1 MSLII
6 FMRHGQ
12 ANNNV
17 KKLLVGRNLESHL
30 TDLGREQV
38 KNTTTQI
45 LSTID
50 IHKIYSSPV
59 VRTMETA
66 EIVSDIV
73 NVPVEKDERLFEIEL
88 GKLVGMYYEDLI
100 SKHGNLFV
108 KFYCDNDDE
117 NSLLE
122 FEVESF
128 GDVKK
133 RVSALLQ
140 EIVRKHRNENVLLVS
155 HLDPI
160 KAAISLI
167 MNIKPSSVYDIY
179 IPNASLNIFK
189 SSNDMISLC
198 GLNMMDIRRFISD
211 L

>member
-12 ANNNV
+12 AYNNV

-38 KNTTTQI
+38 KNTSQI
-45 LSTID
+45 LTTID

-59 VRTMETA
+59 IRTVETA
-66 EIVSDIV
+66 EIVSRTIG
-73 NVPVEKDERLFEIEL
+73 VPFEEDERLFEIEL

-128 GDVKK
+128 GAVKK
-133 RVSALLQ
+133 RISELLQ
-140 EIVRKHRNENVLLVS
+140 EVVKKHKNENVLLVS

-160 KAAISLI
+160 KAALSLI
-167 MNIKPSSVYDIY
+167 MNIKPSSVYNIQ
-179 IPNASLNIFK
+179 IPNASLSIFK
-189 SSNDMISLC
+189 NYDNTISLGC
-198 GLNMMDIRRFISD
+198 INMMDIGRFLSD
-211 L
+211 Y

>member
-12 ANNNV
+12 AYNNV

-30 TDLGREQV
+30 TDMGKIQV
-38 KNTTTQI
+38 KNTSQI
-45 LSTID
+45 LTSID
-50 IHKIYSSPV
+50 IHKIYASPV
-59 VRTMETA
+59 IRTVETA
-66 EIVSDIV
+66 EIVSDIIG
-73 NVPVEKDERLFEIEL
+73 VPFEKDERLFEIEL

-100 SKHGNLFV
+100 NKHGNLFV

-128 GDVKK
+128 GAVKK
-133 RVSALLQ
+133 RISELLK
-140 EIVRKHRNENVLLVS
+140 EIVAKHKNENVLLVS

-167 MNIKPSSVYDIY
+167 MNIKPSSVYDIQ
-179 IPNASLNIFK
+179 ISNASLNIFK
-189 SSNDMISLC
+189 NYDNAISLC
-198 GLNMMDIRRFISD
+198 CINMMDIGRFLSD
-211 L
+211 Y

>member
-12 ANNNV
+12 AYNNV
-17 KKLLVGRNLESHL
+17 QKLLVGRNLESHL

-38 KNTTTQI
+38 RNTSQI
-45 LSTID
+45 LKTID
-50 IHKIYSSPV
+50 IDKIYSSPV
-59 VRTMETA
+59 IRTVETA
-66 EIVSDIV
+66 EIVSDII
-73 NVPVEKDERLFEIEL
+73 NMPFQKDERLFEIEL

-100 SKHGNLFV
+100 QKHGNLFV
-108 KFYCDNDDE
+108 KFYSDDDDD

-128 GDVKK
+128 GAV
-133 RVSALLQ
+133 RQRISELLK
-140 EIVRKHRNENVLLVS
+140 EMTIKHQNENVLLIS

-167 MNIKPSSVYDIY
+167 MNIKPSSVYNIQV
-179 IPNASLNIFK
+179 PNASLNIFK
-189 SSNDMISLC
+189 NYDNNISLC
-198 GLNMMDIRRFISD
+198 GINIMDLRRFITD
-211 L
+211 Y

>member
-12 ANNNV
+12 AYNNV

-38 KNTTTQI
+38 QQSGQM
-45 LSTID
+45 LSTIAID
-50 IHKIYSSPV
+50 KIYASPV
-59 VRTMETA
+59 IRTVETA
-66 EIVSDIV
+66 EIVSNIL
-73 NVPVEKDERLFEIEL
+73 NMPFEEDERLFEIEL

-100 SKHGNLFV
+100 NTHGNLFV
-108 KFYCDNDDE
+108 KFYSDSDND
-117 NSLLE
+117 NSLVD

-128 GDVKK
+128 SSVKK
-133 RVSALLQ
+133 RISELLQ
-140 EIVRKHRNENVLLVS
+140 EVVIKHRNENILLIS

-167 MNIKPSSVYDIY
+167 LDIKPSLVYNIH

-189 SSNDMISLC
+189 SHDDTISMC
-198 GLNMMDIRRFISD
+198 CLNMMDIRRCLTD
-211 L
+211 Y

>member
-12 ANNNV
+12 AYNNV

-38 KNTTTQI
+38 QQSGQM
-45 LSTID
+45 LSTIAID
-50 IHKIYSSPV
+50 KIYTSPV
-59 VRTMETA
+59 IRTVETA
-66 EIVSDIV
+66 EIVSNIL
-73 NVPVEKDERLFEIEL
+73 NMPFEEDERLFEIEL

-100 SKHGNLFV
+100 NTHGNLFV
-108 KFYCDNDDE
+108 KFYSDNDND
-117 NSLLE
+117 NSLVD

-128 GDVKK
+128 SSVKK
-133 RVSALLQ
+133 RISELLQ
-140 EIVRKHRNENVLLVS
+140 EVVIKHRNENILLIS

-167 MNIKPSSVYDIY
+167 LDIKPSLVYNIH

-189 SSNDMISLC
+189 SHDDTISMC
-198 GLNMMDIRRFISD
+198 CLNMMDIRRCLTD
-211 L
+211 Y

>member
-12 ANNNV
+12 AYNNV
-17 KKLLVGRNLESHL
+17 QKLLVGRNLESHL

-38 KNTTTQI
+38 RNTSQI
-45 LSTID
+45 LKTINID
-50 IHKIYSSPV
+50 QIYSSPV
-59 VRTMETA
+59 IRTVETA

-73 NVPVEKDERLFEIEL
+73 NMPFQKDERLFEIEL

-100 SKHGNLFV
+100 NKHGNLFV
-108 KFYCDNDDE
+108 KFYSDDDNE

-128 GDVKK
+128 RAVKQ
-133 RVSALLQ
+133 RISELLK
-140 EIVRKHRNENVLLVS
+140 EITIKHQNENVLLVS

-167 MNIKPSSVYDIY
+167 MNIKPSSVYNIQVS
-179 IPNASLNIFK
+179 NASLNIFK
-189 SSNDMISLC
+189 NYDNNISLC
-198 GLNMMDIRRFISD
+198 GINIMDIRRFITD
-211 L
+211 Y

>member
-1 MSLII
+1 
-6 FMRHGQ
+6 MRHGQ
-12 ANNNV
+12 AYNNV

-38 KNTTTQI
+38 KNTSQI
-45 LSTID
+45 LTTID

-59 VRTMETA
+59 IRTVETA
-66 EIVSDIV
+66 EIVSRTIG
-73 NVPVEKDERLFEIEL
+73 VPFEEDERLFEIEL

-128 GDVKK
+128 GAVKK
-133 RVSALLQ
+133 RISELLQ
-140 EIVRKHRNENVLLVS
+140 EVVKKHKNENVLLVS

-160 KAAISLI
+160 KAALSLI
-167 MNIKPSSVYDIY
+167 MNIKPSSVYNIQ
-179 IPNASLNIFK
+179 IPNASLSIFK
-189 SSNDMISLC
+189 NYDNTISLGC
-198 GLNMMDIRRFISD
+198 INMMDIGRFLSD
-211 L
+211 

>member
-12 ANNNV
+12 AYNNV

-30 TDLGREQV
+30 TDMGKIQV
-38 KNTTTQI
+38 KNTSQT
-45 LSTID
+45 LASID
-50 IHKIYSSPV
+50 IHKIYASPV
-59 VRTMETA
+59 IRTVETA
-66 EIVSDIV
+66 EIVSDVIG
-73 NVPVEKDERLFEIEL
+73 VPFEKDERLFEIEL

-100 SKHGNLFV
+100 NKHGNLFV

-128 GDVKK
+128 GAVKK
-133 RVSALLQ
+133 RISELLK
-140 EIVRKHRNENVLLVS
+140 EIVAKHKNENVLLVS

-160 KAAISLI
+160 KAALSLI
-167 MNIKPSSVYDIY
+167 MNIKPSSVYNIQ
-179 IPNASLNIFK
+179 IPNASLSIFK
-189 SSNDMISLC
+189 NYDNTISLGC
-198 GLNMMDIRRFISD
+198 INMMDIGRFLSD
-211 L
+211 

>member
-1 MSLII
+1 
-6 FMRHGQ
+6 
-12 ANNNV
+12 
-17 KKLLVGRNLESHL
+17 
-30 TDLGREQV
+30 
-38 KNTTTQI
+38 
-45 LSTID
+45 
-50 IHKIYSSPV
+50 
-59 VRTMETA
+59 
-66 EIVSDIV
+66 
-73 NVPVEKDERLFEIEL
+73 
-88 GKLVGMYYEDLI
+88 
-100 SKHGNLFV
+100 
-108 KFYCDNDDE
+108 
-117 NSLLE
+117 LE

-189 SSNDMISLC
+189 SNNDVISLC
-198 GLNMMDIRRFISD
+198 GLNMMDIRRFVSD

>member
-12 ANNNV
+12 AYNNV
-17 KKLLVGRNLESHL
+17 QKLLVGRNLESHL

-38 KNTTTQI
+38 RNTSQI
-45 LSTID
+45 LKTINID
-50 IHKIYSSPV
+50 QIYSSPV
-59 VRTMETA
+59 IRTVETA

-73 NVPVEKDERLFEIEL
+73 NMPFQKDERLFEIEL

-100 SKHGNLFV
+100 NKHGNLFV
-108 KFYCDNDDE
+108 KFYSDDDNE

-128 GDVKK
+128 RAVKQ
-133 RVSALLQ
+133 RISELLK
-140 EIVRKHRNENVLLVS
+140 EIAIKHQNENVLLVS

-167 MNIKPSSVYDIY
+167 MNIKPSSVYNIQV
-179 IPNASLNIFK
+179 PNASLNIFK
-189 SSNDMISLC
+189 NYDNNISLC
-198 GLNMMDIRRFISD
+198 GINIMDIRRFITD
-211 L
+211 Y

>member
-12 ANNNV
+12 AYNNV
-17 KKLLVGRNLESHL
+17 QKLLVGRNLESHL

-38 KNTTTQI
+38 RNTSQI
-45 LSTID
+45 LKTINID
-50 IHKIYSSPV
+50 QIYSSPV
-59 VRTMETA
+59 IRTVETA

-73 NVPVEKDERLFEIEL
+73 NMPFQKDERLFEIEL

-100 SKHGNLFV
+100 NKHGNLFV
-108 KFYCDNDDE
+108 KFYSDDDNE

-128 GDVKK
+128 RAVKQ
-133 RVSALLQ
+133 RISELLK
-140 EIVRKHRNENVLLVS
+140 EITIKHQNENVLLVS

-167 MNIKPSSVYDIY
+167 MNIKPSSVYNIQV
-179 IPNASLNIFK
+179 PNASLNIFK
-189 SSNDMISLC
+189 NTDNNISLC
-198 GLNMMDIRRFISD
+198 GINIMDIRRFITD
-211 L
+211 Y

>member
-12 ANNNV
+12 AYNNV

-30 TDLGREQV
+30 TDMGKIQV
-38 KNTTTQI
+38 KNTSQI
-45 LSTID
+45 LTSID
-50 IHKIYSSPV
+50 IHKIYTSPV
-59 VRTMETA
+59 IRTVETA
-66 EIVSDIV
+66 EIVSDIIG
-73 NVPVEKDERLFEIEL
+73 VPFEKDERLFEIEL

-100 SKHGNLFV
+100 NKHGNLFV

-128 GDVKK
+128 GAVKK
-133 RVSALLQ
+133 RISELLK
-140 EIVRKHRNENVLLVS
+140 EIVAKHKNENVLLVS

-167 MNIKPSSVYDIY
+167 MNIKPSSVYDIQ
-179 IPNASLNIFK
+179 ISNASLNIFK
-189 SSNDMISLC
+189 NYDNAISLC
-198 GLNMMDIRRFISD
+198 CINMMDIGRFLSD
-211 L
+211 Y

>member
-12 ANNNV
+12 AYNNV
-17 KKLLVGRNLESHL
+17 QKLLVGRNLESHL

-38 KNTTTQI
+38 RNTSQI
-45 LSTID
+45 LKTINID
-50 IHKIYSSPV
+50 QIYSSPV
-59 VRTMETA
+59 IRTVETA
-66 EIVSDIV
+66 EIVSDVV
-73 NVPVEKDERLFEIEL
+73 NMPFQKDERLFEIEL

-100 SKHGNLFV
+100 NKHGNLFV
-108 KFYCDNDDE
+108 KFYSDDDNE

-128 GDVKK
+128 RAVKQ
-133 RVSALLQ
+133 RISELLK
-140 EIVRKHRNENVLLVS
+140 EITIKHQNENVLLVS

-167 MNIKPSSVYDIY
+167 MNIKPSSVYNIQV
-179 IPNASLNIFK
+179 PNASLNIFK
-189 SSNDMISLC
+189 NYDNNISLC
-198 GLNMMDIRRFISD
+198 GINIMDIRRFITD
-211 L
+211 Y

>member
-1 MSLII
+1 
-6 FMRHGQ
+6 MRHGQ

-38 KNTTTQI
+38 KHAAGI

-59 VRTMETA
+59 VRTVETA
-66 EIVSDIV
+66 EIVSNIV
-73 NVPVEKDERLFEIEL
+73 NVPFDTDERLFEIEL
-88 GKLVGMYYEDLI
+88 GKLVGMYYDDLLNT
-100 SKHGNLFV
+100 HGDLFV
-108 KFYCDNDDE
+108 KFYSDNDDD

-128 GDVKK
+128 GAVKK
-133 RVSALLQ
+133 RVSELLK
-140 EIVRKHRNENVLLVS
+140 EITIKHKNENVLLVS

-167 MNIKPSSVYDIY
+167 MNLKPSSVYSIQV
-179 IPNASLNIFK
+179 PNASLNIFK
-189 SSNDMISLC
+189 NVNNIVSLC
-198 GLNMMDIRRFISD
+198 GINIMDIRRF
-211 L
+211 LLEY

>member
-1 MSLII
+1 
-6 FMRHGQ
+6 
-12 ANNNV
+12 
-17 KKLLVGRNLESHL
+17 
-30 TDLGREQV
+30 
-38 KNTTTQI
+38 
-45 LSTID
+45 
-50 IHKIYSSPV
+50 
-59 VRTMETA
+59 META
-66 EIVSDIV
+66 EIVSDIMD
-73 NVPVEKDERLFEIEL
+73 VPVEKDERLFEIEL

-140 EIVRKHRNENVLLVS
+140 EIVGKHRNENVLLVS

-189 SSNDMISLC
+189 SSNDVISLC
-198 GLNMMDIRRFISD
+198 GLNMMDIRRFIAD
-211 L
+211 V

>member
-30 TDLGREQV
+30 TDLGRDQV
-38 KNTTTQI
+38 INTSQI
-45 LSTID
+45 LATID

-59 VRTMETA
+59 IRTVETA
-66 EIVSDIV
+66 EIVSNIIDI
-73 NVPVEKDERLFEIEL
+73 PFEKDERLFEIEL

-100 SKHGNLFV
+100 NKHGNLFV

-128 GDVKK
+128 GAVKK
-133 RVSALLQ
+133 RISELLK
-140 EIVRKHRNENVLLVS
+140 EVVIKHKDENVLLVS

-167 MNIKPSSVYDIY
+167 MNIKPSSVYNIQ

-189 SSNDMISLC
+189 NNNNVISLC
-198 GLNMMDIRRFISD
+198 CINMMDIRSFLSD
-211 L
+211 Y

>member
-1 MSLII
+1 
-6 FMRHGQ
+6 MRHGQ

-38 KNTTTQI
+38 KHAAGI
-45 LSTID
+45 LSAID

-59 VRTMETA
+59 IRTMETS
-66 EIVSDIV
+66 EIVSNVI
-73 NVPVEKDERLFEIEL
+73 NVPFETDERLFEIEL
-88 GKLVGMYYEDLI
+88 GKLVGMYYDDLI
-100 SKHGNLFV
+100 STHGDLFV
-108 KFYCDNDDE
+108 KFYSDNDDD

-140 EIVRKHRNENVLLVS
+140 EITKKHKNENVLLVS

-167 MNIKPSSVYDIY
+167 MGIKPSLVYGIQV
-179 IPNASLNIFK
+179 PNASLSIFK
-189 SSNDMISLC
+189 NVNNTVSLC
-198 GLNMMDIRRFISD
+198 GINIMDIRRFLLD
-211 L
+211 Y

>member
-12 ANNNV
+12 AYNNV
-17 KKLLVGRNLESHL
+17 QKLLVGRNLESHL

-38 KNTTTQI
+38 RNTAQI
-45 LSTID
+45 LKTINID
-50 IHKIYSSPV
+50 QIYSSPV
-59 VRTMETA
+59 IRTVETA
-66 EIVSDIV
+66 EIVSDAV
-73 NVPVEKDERLFEIEL
+73 NMPFQTDERLFEIEL

-100 SKHGNLFV
+100 NKHGNLFV
-108 KFYCDNDDE
+108 KFYSDDDNE

-128 GDVKK
+128 RAVKQ
-133 RVSALLQ
+133 RISELLK
-140 EIVRKHRNENVLLVS
+140 EITIKHQNENVLLVS

-167 MNIKPSSVYDIY
+167 MNIKPSSVYNIQV
-179 IPNASLNIFK
+179 PNASLNIFK
-189 SSNDMISLC
+189 NYDNNISLC
-198 GLNMMDIRRFISD
+198 GINIMDIRRFITD
-211 L
+211 Y